1 MRFEPTSS
9 HPSAMASLFRRI
21 VYVVHNVDTISA
33 ARIANALSNQGF
45 GAVVKEDAATLLDQ
59 LTGIPTDAFVKSSFD
74 LTDSFAGRGE
84 ISEVI
89 QACLDLQFTEK
100 QVRNLTVNDL
110 EKNCSLEHNPYYLTA
125 HGIVDILESH
135 MYDIRIVSDG
145 GADGLWALPKMENT
159 EGTIKY
165 QHSTV
170 RRSVILSG
178 VFWVVSMFSIIG
190 GSWVYLEYLALLSVV
205 FGLPPIAVKAFK
217 CLRRR
222 RFDVNCMM
230 FLAAVGAL
238 ALQDYTESA
247 AVTFLF
253 AVSEVLEQCATSR
266 ARNALSDIVHLRP
279 EYANV
284 INPVTNDIVVL
295 PANNVAVGTTVSVRT
310 GDKIPC
316 DGEVI
321 DGTSTVDESSLTGE
335 SRPITKSTGMQV
347 SGGTINSGNT
357 QLVIR
362 TTATSNNSAVARL
375 IRLLEEAQANRSETE
390 KVCLSFCS
398 TLLCSL

>member
-1 MRFEPTSS
+1 
-9 HPSAMASLFRRI
+9 MASLFRRI
-21 VYVVHNVDTISA
+21 VYVDHNVDTISA
-33 ARIANALSNQGF
+33 ARIASALSNQGF

-59 LTGIPTDAFVKSSFD
+59 LAGIPMDVFVKSSFD
-74 LTDSFAGRGE
+74 LTDSFNNVNEADRGK

-89 QACLDLQFTEK
+89 QACLDLHFTEK
-100 QVRNLTVNDL
+100 QVRNFTVNDL
-110 EKNCSLEHNPYYLTA
+110 EKKLSLEHNPYYLTA
-125 HGIVDILESH
+125 HGIVDMLESH
-135 MYDIRIVSDG
+135 MYDIKIVSDG

-159 EGTIKY
+159 EGTIKH

-190 GSWVYLEYLALLSVV
+190 GSWVYLEYLALLSVA
-205 FGLPPIAVKAFK
+205 FGLPPIAGKAFK

-253 AVSEVLEQCATSR
+253 AISEVLEQCATSR
-266 ARNALSDIVHLRP
+266 ARNALSDIVRLRP

-284 INPVTNDIVVL
+284 LNPVTNDIVVL

-357 QLVIR
+357 QRVIR

-398 TLLCSL
+398 TLLSSL

>member
-1 MRFEPTSS
+1 M
-9 HPSAMASLFRRI
+9 
-21 VYVVHNVDTISA
+21 
-33 ARIANALSNQGF
+33 
-45 GAVVKEDAATLLDQ
+45 
-59 LTGIPTDAFVKSSFD
+59 
-74 LTDSFAGRGE
+74 
-84 ISEVI
+84 
-89 QACLDLQFTEK
+89 
-100 QVRNLTVNDL
+100 NDL

-125 HGIVDILESH
+125 HGIIDMLESH
-135 MYDIRIVSDG
+135 VHDIRIVSDG

-159 EGTIKY
+159 EGTIKH

-190 GSWVYLEYLALLSVV
+190 GSWVYLEYLALLSIA

-217 CLRRR
+217 CLCRRC
-222 RFDVNCMM
+222 FDVNCMM
-230 FLAAVGAL
+230 FLPAVGAL

-253 AVSEVLEQCATSR
+253 AISEVLEQRATSR
-266 ARNALSDIVHLRP
+266 ACNALSDIVRLRP

-295 PANNVAVGTTVSVRT
+295 PANNVAVGTTVSIRI

-321 DGTSTVDESSLTGE
+321 DSTSTVNESSLNGE
-335 SRPITKSTGMQV
+335 SRPITKSIGMQV

-362 TTATSNNSAVARL
+362 TTATSNNSAVVRL
-375 IRLLEEAQANRSETE
+375 IRLLEEAQANCSETE
-390 KVCLSFCS
+390 KVRLSCCS